1 MARLIQKTGF
11 ISRKNAGG
19 YMKYIATREGVEVLP
34 GKGPVTEK
42 QKEMVTK
49 LLKDF
54 PDMWDSF
61 EYEDYKRAP
70 TLHTASAL
78 ISAAL
83 DSHMQ
88 SLQSENGYLRYIA
101 TRPGTEKHG
110 AHGLF
115 CRQENTDLTAAMHD
129 LTSHDGNVWTI
140 IYSLHRED
148 AERLGYNNAAAWR
161 KLLVSQQNKFAEAF
175 HVPASALHWY
185 AAYHDADTHPHI
197 HMMIWTDQE
206 TVLKRDAVVKLRSAM
221 TNSIFQAELE
231 NLYIRK
237 DAAYKDVTET
247 AREIMRELVDRMESV
262 SEPPASIQ
270 EKLLELAL
278 ELRTV
283 GGKKQ
288 YGYLKKPLKDMVD
301 SIVDELEK
309 LPEVAAYYSIWN
321 GVRDRLEGYYK
332 NRPRQHNPLSQQKE
346 FRAIKNAI
354 IQEAERLRQQMEQA
368 QRASEPEPL
377 QMDIP
382 SDDETSSDASTNPT
396 LADENT
402 SSTTSHS
409 VRLPSE
415 YLLNS
420 TIRLF
425 HQMGQIFREN
435 AAPPSNPMGI
445 RVDSKRRKKLM
456 QKRLALGHK
465 QDDHEN
471 EVSYTQ
477 TMGG

>member
-1 MARLIQKTGF
+1 
-11 ISRKNAGG
+11 
-19 YMKYIATREGVEVLP
+19 MKYIATREGVEVLT

-42 QKEMVTK
+42 QKEMVAK

-54 PDMWDSF
+54 PDMRDSF
-61 EYEDYKRAP
+61 EYEDYKQAP

-78 ISAAL
+78 ISAVL
-83 DSHMQ
+83 DAHMQ
-88 SLQSENGYLRYIA
+88 NLQSENGYLKYIA
-101 TRPGTEKHG
+101 TRPGAEKHG

-115 CRQENTDLTAAMHD
+115 GRQENTNLTAAMHD
-129 LTSHDGNVWTI
+129 LTAHNGNVWTI

-175 HVPASALHWY
+175 HVPVSALHWY

-237 DAAYKDVTET
+237 DAAYKDVSEA
-247 AREIMRELVDRMESV
+247 AREVMHELVDRMESV
-262 SEPPASIQ
+262 SAPPASIQ
-270 EKLLELAL
+270 QKLLELAL

-283 GGKKQ
+283 SGKKQ
-288 YGYLKKPLKDMVD
+288 YAYLKKPLKDKVD

-309 LPEVAAYYSIWN
+309 LPEVAAYYSVWN
-321 GVRDRLEGYYK
+321 GVRDTLEGYYK

-354 IQEAERLRQQMEQA
+354 VQEAERLRQQMELESSQEEE
-368 QRASEPEPL
+368 SSTEK
-377 QMDIP
+377 P
-382 SDDETSSDASTNPT
+382 SADASTNPT

-402 SSTTSHS
+402 SSATSHS
-409 VRLPSE
+409 VQLPSE

-425 HQMGQIFREN
+425 HQMGQIFRDN
-435 AAPPSNPMGI
+435 ASPPSNPMGI

-456 QKRLALGHK
+456 QKRLAMGHK
-465 QDDHEN
+465 QDDHEQN
-471 EVSYTQ
+471 YGQ
-477 TMGG
+477 TLQ

>member
-11 ISRKNAGG
+11 ISRKSAGD
-19 YMKYIATREGVEVLP
+19 YMKYIATREGVEVLT
-34 GKGPVTEK
+34 GKGPTTEK
-42 QKEMVTK
+42 QKELVAK

-54 PDMWDSF
+54 PDVRDSF
-61 EYEDYKRAP
+61 EYEDYKQAP

-88 SLQSENGYLRYIA
+88 NLQSENGYLKYIA
-101 TRPGTEKHG
+101 TRPGAEKHG

-115 CRQENTDLTAAMHD
+115 GREDNANLTAAMHD

-161 KLLVSQQNKFAEAF
+161 KLLISQQNKFSEAF
-175 HVPASALHWY
+175 HIPASALHWY

-237 DAAYKDVTET
+237 DAAYNDVTEA
-247 AREIMRELVDRMESV
+247 ARETMRKIVDQLESL
-262 SEPPASIQ
+262 ENPPESIQ
-270 EKLLELAL
+270 QKLLKLAL
-278 ELRTV
+278 ELRTT

-288 YGYLKKPLKDMVD
+288 YAYLKKSLKDMVD
-301 SIVDELEK
+301 SIVDELEN
-309 LPEVAAYYSIWN
+309 LPEVAAYYAVWN
-321 GVRDRLEGYYK
+321 GLRDTLEGYYK

-354 IQEAERLRQQMEQA
+354 IQEAERLRQQMEQTQA
-368 QRASEPEPL
+368 ATEQDSSQDEEPSVEN
-377 QMDIP
+377 
-382 SDDETSSDASTNPT
+382 TSTDASANPT

-402 SSTTSHS
+402 SFVTSHS
-409 VRLPSE
+409 AQLPTE

-425 HQMGQIFREN
+425 HQMGQIFRDN

-445 RVDSKRRKKLM
+445 CIDSKRRKKLM
-456 QKRLALGHK
+456 QKRLAMGHK
-465 QDDHEN
+465 QDDHEQN
-471 EVSYTQ
+471 YGQ
-477 TMGG
+477 TLQ

>member
-1 MARLIQKTGF
+1 
-11 ISRKNAGG
+11 
-19 YMKYIATREGVEVLP
+19 MKYIATREGVEVLT
-34 GKGPVTEK
+34 GKGPATEK
-42 QKEMVTK
+42 QKEMVAK

-54 PDMWDSF
+54 PDVRDSF
-61 EYEDYKRAP
+61 EYEDYKQAP

-88 SLQSENGYLRYIA
+88 NLQSENGYLKYIA
-101 TRPGTEKHG
+101 TRPGAEKHG

-115 CRQENTDLTAAMHD
+115 GREDNANLTAAMHD
-129 LTSHDGNVWTI
+129 LTSHNGNVWTI

-148 AERLGYNNAAAWR
+148 AERLGYNSAAAWQ
-161 KLLVSQQNKFAEAF
+161 KLLVRQQSKFAEAF
-175 HVPASALHWY
+175 HVPVSALHWY

-197 HMMIWTDQE
+197 HMMIWIDQE

-237 DAAYKDVTET
+237 DAVYKDVTEA
-247 AREIMRELVDRMESV
+247 ARAVMRELVDRMESV

-270 EKLLELAL
+270 QKLLELAL
-278 ELRTV
+278 ELRMV

-288 YGYLKKPLKDMVD
+288 YGYLKKPLKDKVD
-301 SIVDELEK
+301 EIVDELEK
-309 LPEVAAYYSIWN
+309 LSEVAAYYSVWN
-321 GVRDRLEGYYK
+321 GLRDTLEGYYK
-332 NRPRQHNPLSQQKE
+332 NQPRQHNPLSQQKE

-368 QRASEPEPL
+368 QRASEPESS
-377 QMDIP
+377 QVDTP
-382 SDDETSSDASTNPT
+382 SDEETSSDTSTNPT

-402 SSTTSHS
+402 SSVTSHS
-409 VRLPSE
+409 ARLPSE

-456 QKRLALGHK
+456 QKRLAMGHK
-465 QDDHEN
+465 QDDHEQEQGYN
-471 EVSYTQ
+471 LDIR
-477 TMGG
+477 

>member
-1 MARLIQKTGF
+1 
-11 ISRKNAGG
+11 
-19 YMKYIATREGVEVLP
+19 MKYIATREGVEVLT
-34 GKGPVTEK
+34 GKGPATEK
-42 QKEMVTK
+42 QKEMVAK

-54 PDMWDSF
+54 PDVRDSF
-61 EYEDYKRAP
+61 EYEDYKQAP

-78 ISAAL
+78 VSAAL
-83 DSHMQ
+83 DTHMQ
-88 SLQSENGYLRYIA
+88 NLQSENGYLRYIA
-101 TRPGTEKHG
+101 TRPGAEKHG

-115 CRQENTDLTAAMHD
+115 GREENTDLTAAMHD
-129 LTSHDGNVWTI
+129 LTAHDGNVWTI

-161 KLLVSQQNKFAEAF
+161 KLLISQQNKFAEAF
-175 HVPASALHWY
+175 HIPASALHWY

-206 TVLKRDAVVKLRSAM
+206 TVLKRDAVVKLRSVM

-237 DAAYKDVTET
+237 DIAYKDVTEA
-247 AREIMRELVDRMESV
+247 AREVMHDLVERMESV

-283 GGKKQ
+283 SGKKQ
-288 YGYLKKPLKDMVD
+288 YAYLKKPLKDKVD
-301 SIVDELEK
+301 EIMDELEK
-309 LPEVAAYYSIWN
+309 LPEVAAYYSVWN
-321 GVRDRLEGYYK
+321 GLRDTLEGYYK
-332 NRPRQHNPLSQQKE
+332 SKPRQHNPLSQQKE

-354 IQEAERLRQQMEQA
+354 IQEAERLRQQIDQA
-368 QRASEPEPL
+368 RTASE
-377 QMDIP
+377 Q
-382 SDDETSSDASTNPT
+382 ETSQEEEAPSEETSPDASTNPT
-396 LADENT
+396 LANENT
-402 SSTTSHS
+402 SSTASHS
-409 VRLPSE
+409 VGLPSE

-425 HQMGQIFREN
+425 HQMGQIFRDN

-456 QKRLALGHK
+456 QKRLAMGHK
-465 QDDHEN
+465 QDDHEQN
-471 EVSYTQ
+471 YGQ
-477 TMGG
+477 TLQ

>member
-1 MARLIQKTGF
+1 
-11 ISRKNAGG
+11 
-19 YMKYIATREGVEVLP
+19 MKYIATREGVEVLT

-42 QKEMVTK
+42 QTEMVTK

-54 PDMWDSF
+54 PDMRDSF
-61 EYEDYKRAP
+61 EYEDYKQAP

-88 SLQSENGYLRYIA
+88 NLQSENGYLRYIA
-101 TRPGTEKHG
+101 TRPGAEKHG

-115 CRQENTDLTAAMHD
+115 GREENTNLTAAMHD
-129 LTSHDGNVWTI
+129 LTAHNGNVWTI

-175 HVPASALHWY
+175 HIPASALHWY

-237 DAAYKDVTET
+237 DIAYKDVTEA
-247 AREIMRELVDRMESV
+247 ARTVMHDLANRMEFI

-283 GGKKQ
+283 SGKKQ
-288 YGYLKKPLKDMVD
+288 YGYLKKPLKDKVD
-301 SIVDELEK
+301 EIVDELEK
-309 LPEVAAYYSIWN
+309 LPEVAAYYSVWN
-321 GVRDRLEGYYK
+321 GLRDTLEGYYK
-332 NRPRQHNPLSQQKE
+332 NRSRQHNPLSQQKE

-354 IQEAERLRQQMEQA
+354 IQEAERLRQQIDQA
-368 QRASEPEPL
+368 RTASE
-377 QMDIP
+377 Q
-382 SDDETSSDASTNPT
+382 ETSQEEEAPSEETSPDASANPT
-396 LADENT
+396 LASESA
-402 SSTTSHS
+402 SSETSHS
-409 VRLPSE
+409 AKLPPE

-420 TIRLF
+420 TVRLF
-425 HQMGQIFREN
+425 HQMGQIFRDN

-445 RVDSKRRKKLM
+445 RIDSKRRKKLM
-456 QKRLALGHK
+456 QKRLAMGHK
-465 QDDHEN
+465 QDDHEQ
-471 EVSYTQ
+471 EQGYSQ
-477 TMGG
+477 TLH

>member
-1 MARLIQKTGF
+1 
-11 ISRKNAGG
+11 
-19 YMKYIATREGVEVLP
+19 MKYIATREGVEVLN
-34 GKGPVTEK
+34 GKGPATEK

-54 PDMWDSF
+54 PDVRDSF
-61 EYEDYKRAP
+61 EYEDYKQAP

-88 SLQSENGYLRYIA
+88 NLQSENGYLKYIA
-101 TRPGTEKHG
+101 TRPGAEKHG

-115 CRQENTDLTAAMHD
+115 GRQENTNLTAAMHD
-129 LTSHDGNVWTI
+129 LTAHDGNVWTI

-175 HVPASALHWY
+175 HIPASALHWY

-237 DAAYKDVTET
+237 DAAYKDVTEA
-247 AREIMRELVDRMESV
+247 ARAVMHDLVDRMETV
-262 SEPPASIQ
+262 SELPVSIQ
-270 EKLLELAL
+270 QKLLELAT

-288 YGYLKKPLKDMVD
+288 YGYLKKPLKDKVD
-301 SIVDELEK
+301 SIVDELENCRRWRLIIPSGTVCATRWRAITK
-309 LPEVAAYYSIWN
+309 TDPGSIIRSRSRKNSEPSRTRSFRKRNACGSRWSRN
-321 GVRDRLEGYYK
+321 LHRVK
-332 NRPRQHNPLSQQKE
+332 NRLRRILL
-346 FRAIKNAI
+346 RALLQ
-354 IQEAERLRQQMEQA
+354 IQR
-368 QRASEPEPL
+368 L
-377 QMDIP
+377 QMKILRP
-382 SDDETSSDASTNPT
+382 QLLT
-396 LADENT
+396 L
-402 SSTTSHS
+402 
-409 VRLPSE
+409 RG
-415 YLLNS
+415 
-420 TIRLF
+420 F
-425 HQMGQIFREN
+425 HPNIF
-435 AAPPSNPMGI
+435 
-445 RVDSKRRKKLM
+445 
-456 QKRLALGHK
+456 
-465 QDDHEN
+465 
-471 EVSYTQ
+471 
-477 TMGG
+477 